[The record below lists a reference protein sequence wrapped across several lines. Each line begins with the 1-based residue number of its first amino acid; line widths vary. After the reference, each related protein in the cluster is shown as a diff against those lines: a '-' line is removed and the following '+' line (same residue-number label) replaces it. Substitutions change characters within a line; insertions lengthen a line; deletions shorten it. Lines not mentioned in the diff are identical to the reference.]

1 MAEENIGKAVVE
13 SIKSADLASLAGEYA
28 EIGIDAVLSE
38 GVLRDIP
45 IVGTITALGKLG
57 ASINDRIFTKKIV
70 RFLISLAAISEQD
83 RLALIEKLNEEDE
96 FRNKVGERVIEILD
110 RIDSQRKPEMV
121 ASVFKAYAEELID
134 GNTLR
139 RLNHTIE
146 RIPAYDITF
155 VRKFAEATAEARI
168 EIPNIILNQLA
179 MAGLANPV
187 SAWDGMVFVP
197 TEICEKF
204 LELNLDK

>member
-13 SIKSADLASLAGEYA
+13 SIKSADLA
-28 EIGIDAVLSE
+28 VLSE

-45 IVGTITALGKLG
+45 FVGTITALGKLG

-134 GNTLR
+134 G
-139 RLNHTIE
+139 
-146 RIPAYDITF
+146 IP
-155 VRKFAEATAEARI
+155 
-168 EIPNIILNQLA
+168 L
-179 MAGLANPV
+179 G
-187 SAWDGMVFVP
+187 G
-197 TEICEKF
+197 
-204 LELNLDK
+204 